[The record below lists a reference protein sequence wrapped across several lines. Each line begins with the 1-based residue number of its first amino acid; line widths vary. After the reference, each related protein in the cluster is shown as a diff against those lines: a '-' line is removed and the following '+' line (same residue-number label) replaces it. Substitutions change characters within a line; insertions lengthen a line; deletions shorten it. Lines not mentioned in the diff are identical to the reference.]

1 MVQPS
6 ETGSNGRDNA
16 GRFAPGNRL
25 AKGNPFSRRMAQL
38 RSALI
43 SAVTEDD
50 LRGIIQALI
59 EKAKKGDVAAAKEV
73 LDRTLGK
80 PQEADLIAR
89 MEELE
94 EILAT
99 HRGRSSNG
107 SRPAVPATAGA

>member
-1 MVQPS
+1 MHTP
-6 ETGSNGRDNA
+6 TANRDNGRDA
-16 GRFAPGNRL
+16 TGRF
-25 AKGNPFSRRMAQL
+25 AKGNPGGPGNPYNKRVAQL

-50 LRGIIQALI
+50 VRGIIQALV
-59 EKAKKGDVAAAKEV
+59 EKAKSGDVAAAKEV

-99 HRGRSSNG
+99 HKGRSSNG
-107 SRPAVPATAGA
+107 SRRAVPVAAGA